1 MPATG
6 KISEAR
12 SPSVPPSCPVPT
24 LLISPVAPFALYF
37 VVLDVEGTMK
47 KLALVASAA
56 TALICAA
63 ALVDTPA
70 DAKKRV
76 KKPAASPAGQM
87 AYRGS
92 VDPPP
97 RGAGG
102 PIRSG
107 NWCWRHEFGYTT
119 RSQFG
124 YWVPLS
130 TLTSQT
136 ASDRCRRAL

>member
-1 MPATG
+1 MEG
-6 KISEAR
+6 
-12 SPSVPPSCPVPT
+12 
-24 LLISPVAPFALYF
+24 AL
-37 VVLDVEGTMK
+37 K
-47 KLALVASAA
+47 NLALVASAA

-63 ALVDTPA
+63 ALVAAPA
-70 DAKKRV
+70 DAKSKKHA
-76 KKPAASPAGQM
+76 KKPAATTSQM
-87 AYRGS
+87 AAAPGYGYYGGS
-92 VDPPP
+92 AEP
-97 RGAGG
+97 RRDAGG

-107 NWCWRHEFGYTT
+107 NMCWRHEFGYTT

>member
-1 MPATG
+1 
-6 KISEAR
+6 
-12 SPSVPPSCPVPT
+12 
-24 LLISPVAPFALYF
+24 
-37 VVLDVEGTMK
+37 MK

-107 NWCWRHEFGYTT
+107 NWCFKFGPPGMTT
-119 RSQFG
+119 GSQYG
-124 YWVPLS
+124 YWRPC
-130 TLTSQT
+130 Q
-136 ASDRCRRAL
+136 